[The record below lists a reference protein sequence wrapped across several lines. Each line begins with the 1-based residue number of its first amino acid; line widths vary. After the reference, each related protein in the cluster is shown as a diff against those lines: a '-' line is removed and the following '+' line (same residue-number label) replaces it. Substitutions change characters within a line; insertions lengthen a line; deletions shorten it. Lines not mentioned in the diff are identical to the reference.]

1 MKKTAGIF
9 LLCTMVFT
17 LAACGQSQESPAS
30 AGAESS
36 SAAGRDRNSK
46 IRSQGTDG
54 RESGIWDFALDA
66 KDMEKIKALDTGSP
80 SMLDTRKISEV
91 KRVYDYL
98 NNPVLTSL

>member
-1 MKKTAGIF
+1 MKEKAEEIIFKRNRKAKKQRKEQKTVKKTAGIF

-54 RESGIWDFALDA
+54 RESGNLGFRAGCKRHGED
-66 KDMEKIKALDTGSP
+66 KSP
-80 SMLDTRKISEV
+80 
-91 KRVYDYL
+91 
-98 NNPVLTSL
+98 

>member
-54 RESGIWDFALDA
+54 REYGNLGFRAGCKRHGED
-66 KDMEKIKALDTGSP
+66 KSP
-80 SMLDTRKISEV
+80 
-91 KRVYDYL
+91 
-98 NNPVLTSL
+98 